1 MTFAEAL
8 IYGAVGGLVLNV
20 MPCVL
25 PVLMF
30 KVQRLIEHSD
40 ENASVRRKDALAF
53 LLGTLVTFAVFAVVI
68 IVLRGAGSRLGWGMQ
83 MQNPVF
89 VAAMTTFLFA
99 FGLNSLGVFEINISI
114 GGGRSGS
121 GALSSFV
128 DGALITLVATPC
140 SAPFLGGA
148 ATVALAKSTAWYET
162 LLLFEA
168 IGVGLA
174 LPIVLIGF
182 VPAFN
187 RWMPRPGAWMN
198 TFKELV
204 GLTLMGATVWLF
216 ATLQEQLTP
225 TAANDFLWFLVV
237 LAVALWG
244 KERFAPLHAA
254 GRRRAVVTG
263 LSVLL
268 ILAGAHSLVHF
279 DRQPAVVSKADYD
292 ALKAAQ
298 RNGPAAAMDLEGKD
312 CLKRTVKTTAK
323 AYAWVPYNAAC
334 IAAAHAA
341 GRTVFLDFTA
351 KWCASCKLFEK
362 TILNTDEMRQA
373 FVDAEVVSMIVDM
386 TVERDED
393 WDLLDTFG
401 RSAIP
406 VYVLLHPDGRREVL
420 PEGAP
425 VSLLGRLEAT
435 LAKRTATRP

>member
-8 IYGAVGGLVLNV
+8 ISGAIGGLVLNV

-30 KVQRLIEHSD
+30 KVQRLIEHS
-40 ENASVRRKDALAF
+40 EEHASVRRKDALAF

-68 IVLRGAGSRLGWGMQ
+68 IVLRSAGARLGWGMQ

-121 GALSSFV
+121 GTFSSFV

-148 ATVALAKSTAWYET
+148 ATVALAKSAAWYET

-168 IGVGLA
+168 IGIGLA
-174 LPIVLIGF
+174 LPVVLIGF

-225 TAANDFLWFLVV
+225 AASNDFLWFLVV
-237 LAVALWG
+237 LAAALWG

-254 GRRRAVVTG
+254 TRRRAVVTV
-263 LSVLL
+263 LSLL
-268 ILAGAHSLVHF
+268 LVLAGA
-279 DRQPAVVSKADYD
+279 
-292 ALKAAQ
+292 
-298 RNGPAAAMDLEGKD
+298 
-312 CLKRTVKTTAK
+312 
-323 AYAWVPYNAAC
+323 
-334 IAAAHAA
+334 
-341 GRTVFLDFTA
+341 
-351 KWCASCKLFEK
+351 
-362 TILNTDEMRQA
+362 
-373 FVDAEVVSMIVDM
+373 
-386 TVERDED
+386 
-393 WDLLDTFG
+393 
-401 RSAIP
+401 AI
-406 VYVLLHPDGRREVL
+406 
-420 PEGAP
+420 
-425 VSLLGRLEAT
+425 
-435 LAKRTATRP
+435 

>member
-1 MTFAEAL
+1 
-8 IYGAVGGLVLNV
+8 
-20 MPCVL
+20 
-25 PVLMF
+25 
-30 KVQRLIEHSD
+30 
-40 ENASVRRKDALAF
+40 
-53 LLGTLVTFAVFAVVI
+53 
-68 IVLRGAGSRLGWGMQ
+68 
-83 MQNPVF
+83 
-89 VAAMTTFLFA
+89 
-99 FGLNSLGVFEINISI
+99 LGVFEINFSV

-148 ATVALAKSTAWYET
+148 ATVALAKETTWYET
-162 LLLFEA
+162 LFLFEA
-168 IGVGLA
+168 IGLGLA

-225 TAANDFLWFLVV
+225 EAANDFLWFLVV
-237 LAVALWG
+237 VAAALWG
-244 KERFAPLHAA
+244 KERFGPLHAS
-254 GRRRAVVTG
+254 GSRRALVAG
-263 LSVLL
+263 LSLLLVLGGGRVL
-268 ILAGAHSLVHF
+268 IHF
-279 DRQPAVVSKADYD
+279 DRQPPVVAQADYD
-292 ALKAAQ
+292 ALKAQ
-298 RNGPAAAMDLEGKD
+298 LAAGGGEAIDFEGKD
-312 CLKRTVKTTAK
+312 CLQRKAQTTAQ

-334 IAAAHAA
+334 ITSAHAA
-341 GRTVFLDFTA
+341 GRPVFLDFTA

-362 TILNTDEMRQA
+362 TILNTDTMRQA
-373 FVDAEVVSMIVDM
+373 FVDAGAVTMIVDM

-393 WDLLDTFG
+393 WALLETFG

-406 VYVLLHPDGRREVL
+406 VYLILHPDGRRELL

-425 VSLLGRLEAT
+425 TSLLERLKKAQASR
-435 LAKRTATRP
+435 AKQQK